1 MSHRDELLQNAPND
15 PGDFEKRLQAKLDAR
30 RREEEARARPAGWAT
45 GLRYGSE
52 FMAGVVVGIGLGMI
66 ADWFL
71 GSSPWGMLI
80 GTLLGFAA
88 GTLNVVRAAQEV
100 NTAGDDDAESRQDPR
115 T

>member
-1 MSHRDELLQNAPND
+1 MSRREETLHNAPND

-30 RREEEARARPAGWAT
+30 RKEEQARSRPSGWAV

-52 FMAGVVVGIGLGMI
+52 FFAGVVVGIGIGMA
-66 ADWFL
+66 ADWFFATE
-71 GSSPWGMLI
+71 PWGMLI
-80 GTLLGFAA
+80 GGLLGFAA

-100 NTAGDDDAESRQDPR
+100 NAAGDDSAESRQDPR